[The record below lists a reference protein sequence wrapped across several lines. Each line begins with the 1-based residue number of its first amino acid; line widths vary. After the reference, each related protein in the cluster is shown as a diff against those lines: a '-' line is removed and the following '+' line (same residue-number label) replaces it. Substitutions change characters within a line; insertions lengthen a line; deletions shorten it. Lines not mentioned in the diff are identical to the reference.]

1 MGGVSLCWRDFLSQL
16 EASRSLEGGEGGGGG
31 AVAMMRIP
39 TPPCAWTPT
48 QRAWLGPTEAA
59 ALVAEAVDGERR
71 HRRCDGQPAQPV
83 PHNA

>member
-1 MGGVSLCWRDFLSQL
+1 
-16 EASRSLEGGEGGGGG
+16 
-31 AVAMMRIP
+31 MMRIP

-71 HRRCDGQPAQPV
+71 HRRCDSQPAQPV